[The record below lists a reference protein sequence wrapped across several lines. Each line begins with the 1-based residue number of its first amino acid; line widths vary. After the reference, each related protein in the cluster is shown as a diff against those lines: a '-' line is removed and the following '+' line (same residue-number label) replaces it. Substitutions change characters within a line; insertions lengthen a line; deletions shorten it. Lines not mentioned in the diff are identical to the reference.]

1 MEEINLSAQPE
12 HKTHQVLFTGNAK
25 DYFGIWIVNI
35 LLSIVTLGI
44 YSAWATVRTR
54 QYFYGH
60 TSIDGHRFNYLATP
74 MQILKGRIIAFAIF
88 ALYITLST
96 YSPAMAVVFFFIW
109 AAAIPW
115 LINQSLRFNLR
126 MTSHRNVR
134 FGFKGNYLDALT
146 HFVLLPIVGALT
158 LYIAMPWVMKK
169 IDTYIHNNIEYGN
182 KALKVELSA
191 GRYYGAVLRCLIVAI
206 GFGVIS
212 AIVAGVMGSFG
223 DPESLGVAMVFIS
236 LGFNFL
242 AISLLAGIYQSKIR
256 NHIFANAKLEDVAT
270 FESKLDT
277 VEYSILLATNALA
290 IIFSL
295 GLAFPWTKVRKAKML
310 AAATTITLSENAEQ
324 VMEVYRESQSSLAEE
339 AANVFDVDISLT

>member
-1 MEEINLSAQPE
+1 MEDINQE
-12 HKTHQVLFTGNAK
+12 HYSKFKTEQVLFTGNAK

-35 LLSIVTLGI
+35 LLSIITLGI
-44 YSAWATVRTR
+44 YSAWATVRTK

-88 ALYITLST
+88 ALYVTLST
-96 YSPAMAVVFFFIW
+96 YSPMMAVLFFLIW

-126 MTSHRNVR
+126 MTGHRNVR
-134 FGFKGNYLDALT
+134 FGFKGNYIDALT
-146 HFVLLPIVGALT
+146 HFILLPIVGALT
-158 LYIAMPWVMKK
+158 LYIAMPWVIKK

-182 KALKVELSA
+182 KALKVKLSA
-191 GRYYGAVLRCLIVAI
+191 GQYYGAVLKCIVVAV

-212 AIVAGVMGSFG
+212 AIILGMTGGFG
-223 DPESLGVAMVFIS
+223 NPESLGITMIIIS

-256 NHIFANAKLEDVAT
+256 NHIFANAQLEEVAT
-270 FESKLDT
+270 FESKLDS
-277 VEYSILLATNALA
+277 VKYSLLLATNALA
-290 IIFSL
+290 IIFTL

>member
-1 MEEINLSAQPE
+1 MEEINLSAQSE
-12 HKTHQVLFTGNAK
+12 QKTHQVLFTGNAK

-44 YSAWATVRTR
+44 YSAWATVRTK

-74 MQILKGRIIAFAIF
+74 MQILKGRMIAFAIF
-88 ALYITLST
+88 ALYAIVTT
-96 YSPAMAVVFFFIW
+96 YSPAVALVFFVIW

-134 FGFKGNYLDALT
+134 FGFKGGYLDALT

-182 KALKVELSA
+182 KALKVELST
-191 GRYYGAVLRCLIVAI
+191 GSYYGAVLRCIVVAI
-206 GFGVIS
+206 GFGVLS
-212 AIVAGVMGSFG
+212 AIITGITGGFG
-223 DPESLGVAMVFIS
+223 NPESLGLTMVFIS

-256 NHIFANAKLEDVAT
+256 NHIFANAQLDDVAT
-270 FESKLDT
+270 FESKLDA
-277 VEYSILLATNALA
+277 VNYSLLLATNALA
-290 IIFSL
+290 IIFTL

-310 AAATTITLSENAEQ
+310 AAATTVTLSENAEQ